1 MNFNPKVKCK
11 FWKTEEKGILSVESP
26 GAQRPGVDVDE
37 GGMVEVERSWMR
49 KGEEDTK
56 RRKAMGPKCCN
67 AQLKV
72 QACP

>member
-1 MNFNPKVKCK
+1 MLSFGRH
-11 FWKTEEKGILSVESP
+11 EEKGILRVESP

-37 GGMVEVERSWMR
+37 GRMVEAERSRMR

-56 RRKAMGPKCCN
+56 RRKAMGPECCN